1 MISALNTYQSEA
13 LPHVFVTI
21 PAAEAEA
28 TLAMVDHLRW
38 MRLKLVRR
46 RYRPTGGDFLARV
59 STQILAR
66 GYALHGFERAAHG
79 DRAP

>member
-13 LPHVFVTI
+13 LPHVFVTM

-46 RYRPTGGDFLARV
+46 HYRPAGADFLASV
-59 STQILAR
+59 STQIAAC

-79 DRAP
+79 DGAA